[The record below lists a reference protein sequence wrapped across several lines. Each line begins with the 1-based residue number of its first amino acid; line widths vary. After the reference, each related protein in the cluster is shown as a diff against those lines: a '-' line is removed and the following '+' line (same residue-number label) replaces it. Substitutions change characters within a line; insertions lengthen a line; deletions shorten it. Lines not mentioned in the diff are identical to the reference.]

1 MILLFLC
8 RSALSL
14 DASLESA
21 YGVSLF
27 NQGKY
32 EEAKEILEKALQEGK
47 ATPIDMAVL
56 GMCYTRL
63 KDFEKAQIILEKA
76 RKKLPFNSFIHLAL
90 GALAFEQ
97 EKFEKAF
104 THFDLAERLDLGSRQ
119 AKEGMTACLL
129 NRGIILFQENKPGEA
144 RKLFQEAL
152 TINPEAMPALRN
164 LGVLELTNGDPG
176 LAAEYFRRALKYAA
190 ADVELIGLFITARK
204 KEGSETGLINAYER
218 LINIQ
223 PSNPE
228 PRAALGI
235 LLEKRGKKGEAEQAF
250 LKAEELGTEE
260 PYPYF
265 RLAELFSSRDETDR
279 ALHLVYQAI
288 GKAIQKSGLIKME
301 AVSRIQEKEGD
312 LGAADYEA
320 LKELSGLMDEPLE
333 ILRASINLLK
343 ELHRDN
349 DGLEED
355 LRLLSS
361 WYPSSGELQTALGS
375 LLQEEKRW
383 EEALALWQ
391 KLLRKHPTM
400 VEAHL
405 GMALSLRLLGR
416 AEEAC
421 LSYLRALDLAPKN
434 PEIYTSLESLYL
446 ALGKEDELLS
456 ALLERSLRDRRNP
469 LLFKTLARIEER
481 LGKLED
487 AEKHRARAK
496 KLEIER

>member
-1 MILLFLC
+1 MILLFLG

-14 DASLESA
+14 DAGLESA
-21 YGVSLF
+21 YDASLF
-27 NQGKY
+27 NQGNY

-47 ATPIDMAVL
+47 AAAI
-56 GMCYTRL
+56 
-63 KDFEKAQIILEKA
+63 
-76 RKKLPFNSFIHLAL
+76 
-90 GALAFEQ
+90 
-97 EKFEKAF
+97 
-104 THFDLAERLDLGSRQ
+104 DLAERLDIGSRQ
-119 AKEGMTACLL
+119 AKEGMIACLL
-129 NRGIILFQENKPGEA
+129 NRGIILFRENKPGEA

-152 TINPEAMPALRN
+152 SINPEAMPALRN

-190 ADVELIGLFITARK
+190 ADVELIGLFITARR
-204 KEGSETGLINAYER
+204 KEGSETGLIDAYER

-223 PSNPE
+223 PSNAE
-228 PRAALGI
+228 PRAALGM
-235 LLEKRGKKGEAEQAF
+235 LLEKRGKEEAAEQAF
-250 LKAEELGTEE
+250 LKAEELETEE

-265 RLAELFSSRDETDR
+265 RLAEIFYSRDETDR
-279 ALHLVYQAI
+279 ALHLVYRAI

-301 AVSRIQEKEGD
+301 AVSRIQEKEGN
-312 LGAADYEA
+312 LGAEDYEA
-320 LKELSGLMDEPLE
+320 LKELSGLMEEPLE
-333 ILRASINLLK
+333 ILKASINLLK

-361 WYPSSGELQTALGS
+361 WYPSSGELQTALGN

-391 KLLRKHPTM
+391 KLLRKQPTM
-400 VEAHL
+400 VEAHM
-405 GMALSLRLLGR
+405 GMALSLRILGR
-416 AEEAC
+416 TEEAS

-446 ALGKEDELLS
+446 SLGKEAELLS

-469 LLFKTLARIEER
+469 LLFKSLARIEER
-481 LGKLED
+481 LGNFED
-487 AEKHRARAK
+487 AQKHRERAK